1 MIMWSV
7 ILLVVVCILFGY
19 FLDLRKPNLTDL
31 PYMMFMTAVFIC
43 IIWALYE
50 MIINR
55 IAC

>member
-1 MIMWSV
+1 MLNLI
-7 ILLVVVCILFGY
+7 IFGLVCILFGY

-50 MIINR
+50 MIVNR